1 MIPQL
6 ALVLAPAAEGGG
18 FDPLALSGFSNLV
31 WTLVIFLL
39 ALFPIWKVVMG
50 PVTRALE
57 DRDERSTRAIAQ
69 AEQAAAQAQKAQ
81 AEVEVKRGEAL
92 AEASKLMAEARE
104 RAESREHEIV
114 EAAKAEAAGM
124 VESARRAIQAEQDK
138 ALSAIRNEVVDLSIQ
153 AASKV
158 LERNVGG
165 EDDRRMVG
173 EIVARGQASRN

>member
-1 MIPQL
+1 MIPHL
-6 ALVLAPAAEGGG
+6 ALVLAEGGG
-18 FDPLALSGFSNLV
+18 FNPLDLSGFSNFL

-39 ALFPIWKVVMG
+39 ALFPIWKIVMG

-57 DRDERSTRAIAQ
+57 ERDERSASAIAQ
-69 AEQAAAQAQKAQ
+69 AEQAAAAAQKAQ

-104 RAESREHEIV
+104 RAEAREHEIV
-114 EAAKAEAAGM
+114 EAAKVEAAGM

-138 ALSAIRNEVVDLSIQ
+138 ALSVIRNEVVDLSIH
-153 AASKV
+153 AASRV

-173 EIVARGQASRN
+173 EIVARGQAARN